1 MDVSSI
7 ALQGITAAEAQ
18 LEAAASNLAN
28 AGACSSDGTN
38 LVVVEIA
45 TEMVALMT
53 AKTLVEV
60 NLATLKTA
68 DQMQKALVDI
78 KA

>member
-28 AGACSSDGTN
+28 AGASSSDGTN
-38 LVVVEIA
+38 LDVVDIA